1 LPTNG
6 VIGHDHGYDEQV
18 SHLGLHLDEK
28 YVEGCL

>member
-28 YVEGCL
+28 YVED